1 MKKPAM
7 ILLTVLILVTSCME
21 TETKVAVKADGSG
34 MIYESMLMKK
44 EMAEQMMQMSAEM
57 APKEG
62 KQAKPAP
69 APKMYKIEDLKKN
82 AANYGAGVKFVSV
95 KDVATE
101 THTGFVATY
110 SFKDI
115 GNVQI
120 DQSPRKNQGEMGP
133 EKAEGEYLRFSFTRG
148 KEPTMVIKIPERKMD
163 AEAAKKDEPQVAD
176 SAVQDPA
183 KAEQELQQL
192 RMIFDGMRMALR
204 VEVQGT
210 IKKTTATHVA
220 GSTVTI
226 YDIEF
231 TKILDNTEK
240 LKELN
245 AAKPKSMEEVKELLK
260 GMPGITF
267 EPEHEIEVTFS
278 R

>member
-1 MKKPAM
+1 MKKQA
-7 ILLTVLILVTSCME
+7 IIFFSVLVLIAGCME

-82 AANYGAGVKFVSV
+82 AANYGTGVKFVSV

-101 THTGFVATY
+101 THSGFVATY

-120 DQSPRKNQGEMGP
+120 DQSPRKNQGEMGRRRRKGNISGSRLP
-133 EKAEGEYLRFSFTRG
+133 GERSPRW
-148 KEPTMVIKIPERKMD
+148 
-163 AEAAKKDEPQVAD
+163 
-176 SAVQDPA
+176 S
-183 KAEQELQQL
+183 
-192 RMIFDGMRMALR
+192 
-204 VEVQGT
+204 
-210 IKKTTATHVA
+210 
-220 GSTVTI
+220 
-226 YDIEF
+226 
-231 TKILDNTEK
+231 
-240 LKELN
+240 
-245 AAKPKSMEEVKELLK
+245 
-260 GMPGITF
+260 
-267 EPEHEIEVTFS
+267 
-278 R
+278 